1 MQRQESLCLYR
12 GTWTCLFWDDDED
25 DDDDDDDE
33 IPKEWE
39 RDG

>member
-12 GTWTCLFWDDDED
+12 GTWPCLFW
-25 DDDDDDDE
+25 DDDDDE

>member
-1 MQRQESLCLYR
+1 MQRQESLCPYR
-12 GTWTCLFWDDDED
+12 GTWTCLFWDDDDE
-25 DDDDDDDE
+25 DDDDE

>member
-1 MQRQESLCLYR
+1 MQRQEESLCLYR
-12 GTWTCLFWDDDED
+12 GTWTCLFWDDD
-25 DDDDDDDE
+25 DDDE